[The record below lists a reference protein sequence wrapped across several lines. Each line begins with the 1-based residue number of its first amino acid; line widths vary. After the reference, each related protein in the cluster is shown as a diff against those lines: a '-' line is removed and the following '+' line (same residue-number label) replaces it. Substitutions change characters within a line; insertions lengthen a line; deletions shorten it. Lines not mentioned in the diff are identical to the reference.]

1 MRGESVKGNQLTSWL
16 AEWSASFSFYPVRKW
31 HVNRILV
38 EAGFYFCQW
47 LETCKKEK
55 RGLFILAYQD
65 SYLQNK
71 GRKENFWILWWSLLV
86 LKFQVFS
93 PPARSC
99 WVAAAT
105 WLLPHNPVRLTG
117 YRFSSK
123 GGQDQNPNLGHWSQ
137 KAGGGGAEAEDSSES
152 LCRAAREAM
161 GVWPWWLRCRCSGP
175 QSALASL
182 SATQQLGRPQE
193 GRFGWLCGWRIFS
206 AIFSV
211 TCI

>member
-1 MRGESVKGNQLTSWL
+1 MRRGSVKGNQLTSWL

-65 SYLQNK
+65 AYLQNK
-71 GRKENFWILWWSLLV
+71 DRKESFWILWWSPWV
-86 LKFQVFS
+86 LKIQVFS

-123 GGQDQNPNLGHWSQ
+123 GGQDQNPNLGHWLQ
-137 KAGGGGAEAEDSSES
+137 KGGLVLRPRTAQRPSAGLHVKWWAFGPDGSGA
-152 LCRAAREAM
+152 AAR
-161 GVWPWWLRCRCSGP
+161 GP

-193 GRFGWLCGWRIFS
+193 GRFGWLCGWRIFR
-206 AIFSV
+206 AIFSL